1 MELMSGRR
9 MSPPNKLSNI
19 ILRGYNSV
27 PDEEQSVLP
36 NLQSIIL
43 QGQGEDYI
51 QGRLLTTALIPFH
64 LVLGWKT
71 WSLLQRMKAKSRWSL
86 SRPNLKEFYLHGLP
100 RFKSFTPN
108 QKTWKIRTV
117 RVLVRKTLPLVGI
130 SLRQSSLLSQQAV
143 PAFLPSWLCLALT
156 LAYLC
161 ELDWWFEFS
170 FKRREASRH
179 DV

>member
-71 WSLLQRMKAKSRWSL
+71 
-86 SRPNLKEFYLHGLP
+86 
-100 RFKSFTPN
+100 
-108 QKTWKIRTV
+108 
-117 RVLVRKTLPLVGI
+117 
-130 SLRQSSLLSQQAV
+130 
-143 PAFLPSWLCLALT
+143 
-156 LAYLC
+156 
-161 ELDWWFEFS
+161 
-170 FKRREASRH
+170 
-179 DV
+179 